1 MAFTFNS
8 KTINAGN
15 NAKTVKGDGSEFVTA
30 IMYLAPHMASG
41 FQVCPMAKEA
51 GCEVPCLNLAGRGAM
66 SNVQQARVAKT
77 RRFFENR
84 AEFMLQLEKDI
95 AAFARKAGK
104 IGAQACI
111 RLNGTSDIRWES
123 VAFFGANGE
132 KYANIM
138 ARFPELVF
146 YDYTK
151 IMNRRNIPENYSL
164 TLSYSE
170 ASEAYAERVVAASKE
185 SDQNVAVVFNGKVP
199 RNFMGRPVVNG
210 DKDDMRFLDPLGVI
224 VALKAKGPA
233 KKDES
238 GFVVH
243 WEENTRKRLAAA
255 QSNIELGVKTRY
267 QVQAVIN
274 AQKDLNNAL
283 TI

>member
-1 MAFTFNS
+1 MSFHFAS
-8 KTINAGN
+8 KTINAGG
-15 NAKTVKGDGSEFVTA
+15 NAKTVKGDGAEFVTA
-30 IMYLAPHMASG
+30 IMYLAPHIASG
-41 FQVCPMAKEA
+41 YQTCPTAVQA
-51 GCEVPCLNLAGRGAM
+51 GCAMACLNLAGRGAM
-66 SNVQQARVAKT
+66 NNVQKARIAKT

-84 AEFMLQLEKDI
+84 AQFMLQLEKDI

-104 IGAQACI
+104 IGAQPCI
-111 RLNGTSDIRWES
+111 RLNGTSDVRWES
-123 VAFFGANGE
+123 VAFIGADGE

-138 ARFPELVF
+138 ARFPDLTF

-151 IMNRRNIPENYSL
+151 LANRRNIPANYSL

-170 ASEAYAERVVAASKE
+170 ANDAYAESVVAASKS
-185 SDQNVAVVFNGKVP
+185 SDQNIAVVFNGKAP
-199 RNFMGRPVVNG
+199 LNFMGRPVING
-210 DKDDMRFLDPLGVI
+210 DKDDLRFLDPRGVI

-255 QSNIELGVKTRY
+255 QSNIGLGVNTRY
-267 QVQAVIN
+267 QIQAASN
-274 AQKDLNNAL
+274 AQKALDSAL